1 MIDVLRKY
9 NEKYNKDVGNRLLL
23 EVNVKLNEYDLL
35 WDLLFFNEYKIEL

>member
-35 WDLLFFNEYKIEL
+35 